1 MLQARGLALSAELE
15 SRWKRYLLAMA
26 EPARWGLRRS
36 ALDVFD
42 KLHLARPA
50 VRAYELALAAKSNL
64 GSEPAAA
71 DGLPLP
77 PARLRAQVGPAHA
90 DASYFLTSG
99 REHAGMIREL
109 LREDGTPVEELGG
122 LLDWGCG
129 CGRVLRQWADLPDT
143 RVAGCDI
150 DPRMIEWCRRN
161 LPFADVSVTGM
172 SPPLPY
178 GADSFDLVY
187 AFSVF
192 THLTEPLQHDWIA
205 ECRRVLRPRGYLLI
219 STLGEH
225 YASLD
230 RLTTSE
236 LESFRS
242 GNLVVLYERSAGTS
256 LCSAYHPPQYVRDRL
271 AAGFE
276 YVSLREAAD
285 AGRHDLH
292 LFRKTKESGAGSDPR
307 AR

>member
-1 MLQARGLALSAELE
+1 
-15 SRWKRYLLAMA
+15 MA

-50 VRAYELALAAKSNL
+50 VRAYELALATRSKL
-64 GSEPAAA
+64 GSEPEAA

-90 DASYFLTSG
+90 DASYFLESG
-99 REHAGMIREL
+99 REHAGLIRQL
-109 LREDGTPVEELGG
+109 LREDGTPVEELDA

-129 CGRVLRQWADLPDT
+129 CGRVLRQWADLPRT

-150 DPRMIEWCRRN
+150 DSRMIEWCAGN
-161 LPFADVSVTGM
+161 LPFADVAVTDM

-178 GADSFDLVY
+178 GAESFDLVY

-192 THLTEPLQHDWIA
+192 THLTKELQHEWIG
-205 ECRRVLRPRGYLLI
+205 ECRRVLRPGGYLLI

-230 RLTTSE
+230 RLTSAE

-242 GNLVVLYERSAGTS
+242 GDAVVLYERSAGTS

-271 AAGFE
+271 GAE
-276 YVSLREAAD
+276 LDYVSFREAAD

-292 LFRKTKESGAGSDPR
+292 LFRKNRANGTGSGAR